1 MQPFIPL
8 IPLIARIFLS
18 LVFLSSLAGKLGNFE
33 GTAGYMQKM
42 GMTFATEFFLLGAM
56 VLLALGGF
64 SLLLGYRAKAGALLL
79 MIFLIPA
86 TLIFHTDFESKIQT
100 IMFMKNLAI
109 MGGLLMVYAYGS
121 GPYSLDRRGSA
132 S

>member
-1 MQPFIPL
+1 MQPF

-18 LVFLSSLAGKLGNFE
+18 LIFLSSMAGKIGNFE
-33 GTAGYMQKM
+33 GTAGYMQTM
-42 GMTFATEFFLLGAM
+42 GMTFATEFFLLGAI

-64 SLLLGYRAKAGALLL
+64 SVLLGYKAKIGAVLL

-86 TLIFHTDFESKIQT
+86 TLIFHTDFESKIQM

-121 GPYSLDRRGSA
+121 GPHNLERKLSA
-132 S
+132 SKT